1 METKQRRS
9 PKTAKKSAA
18 GAFGGKRRSASRRS
32 DRIRTASAQ
41 NSQRKMQQ
49 TQRPMQSAPVKRP
62 APDVVYTPAKPFS
75 KGKFLLHLV
84 TVVAVVLAL
93 VSGISI
99 FFKVKNIS
107 VSGADK
113 YTAWQVREASGIE
126 DGENLLAFSK
136 AKASAKIEAELPYV
150 ESVQIGIKL
159 PDTVNIRITEIA
171 VVYSITDQE
180 GNWWLIT
187 SDGEMVEQV
196 DLATAQEH
204 TRILGVS
211 VSMPQPNQKAVA
223 YEPPVSETSAV
234 EGVTTPVVVRASEKL
249 TAALNIVGHLE
260 ANSVFGEMASVD
272 VSNIGSIELWYGEQ
286 YQIKLGDTSQLS
298 YKISYL
304 IQAISQLQDYHTGVL
319 DASFTLWQEE
329 IGYTPFP

>member
-9 PKTAKKSAA
+9 PKTAKGSAA
-18 GAFGGKRRSASRRS
+18 GASGGKRRAAPSRS
-32 DRIRTASAQ
+32 DRIRKASAQ
-41 NSQRKMQQ
+41 N
-49 TQRPMQSAPVKRP
+49 TQRQKRIERPVQSTPVRRP

-107 VSGADK
+107 VSGADM
-113 YTAWQVREASGIE
+113 YSAWQVREASGIE

-171 VVYSITDQE
+171 VVYSITDQN

-187 SDGEMVEQV
+187 ADGEIVEQV

-204 TRILGVS
+204 TQILGVS
-211 VSMPQPNQKAVA
+211 VSMPQPNQMATA
-223 YEPPVSETSAV
+223 YEPPVLETSAV
-234 EGVTTPVVVRASEKL
+234 EGVTTPVVVKASEKL
-249 TAALNIVGHLE
+249 NAALNIVGYLE
-260 ANSVFGEMASVD
+260 ANSVFGEMATVD

-286 YQIKLGDTSQLS
+286 YQIKLGDTTQLS
-298 YKISYL
+298 YKVSTL
-304 IQAISQLQDYHTGVL
+304 VQAISQLQDYHTGVL

>member
-18 GAFGGKRRSASRRS
+18 GAFGGKSRTAPRRS
-32 DRIRTASAQ
+32 DRIRKASAQ
-41 NSQRKMQQ
+41 NTQRKKRA
-49 TQRPMQSAPVKRP
+49 QRPVQSEPVRRP

-171 VVYSITDQE
+171 VVYSITDQN

-187 SDGEMVEQV
+187 SDGEVVEQV

-211 VSMPQPNQKAVA
+211 LSMPQPNQMATA

-234 EGVTTPVVVRASEKL
+234 EGVTTPVVVKASEKL
-249 TAALNIVGHLE
+249 NAALNIVDQLE

-286 YQIKLGDTSQLS
+286 YQIKLGDTTQLS

>member
-18 GAFGGKRRSASRRS
+18 GAFGGMSRTAPRRS
-32 DRIRTASAQ
+32 DRIRKASAQ
-41 NSQRKMQQ
+41 NTQRKKRA
-49 TQRPMQSAPVKRP
+49 QRPVQSEPVRRP

-171 VVYSITDQE
+171 VVYSITDQN

-187 SDGEMVEQV
+187 SDGEVVEQV

-211 VSMPQPNQKAVA
+211 LSMPQPNQMATA

-234 EGVTTPVVVRASEKL
+234 EGVTTPVVVKASEKL
-249 TAALNIVGHLE
+249 NAALNIVDQLE

-286 YQIKLGDTSQLS
+286 YQIKLGDTTQLS

>member
-9 PKTAKKSAA
+9 PKTAQKSAA
-18 GAFGGKRRSASRRS
+18 GAFGGKSRTASRRS
-32 DRIRTASAQ
+32 DRIRKASAQ
-41 NSQRKMQQ
+41 N
-49 TQRPMQSAPVKRP
+49 TQRRKSVQRPVRSEPVRRP

-171 VVYSITDQE
+171 VVYSITDQN

-187 SDGEMVEQV
+187 SDGEVVEQV

-211 VSMPQPNQKAVA
+211 VSMPQPNQMATA
-223 YEPPVSETSAV
+223 YEPPVAETSAV

-249 TAALNIVGHLE
+249 NAALNIVDQLE

-286 YQIKLGDTSQLS
+286 YQIKLGDTTQLS